1 MESESV
7 PSPETPLLGGEKS
20 GASTKKTFSKYDFKC
35 SKFCFQKCQCD
46 IRLSQD
52 FEPVAETNSSKCT
65 EVAGCSKNN
74 SEPIATPDTSQCQEI
89 SIQPNLLPPAEKV
102 TEVECEGNSE
112 LQTSFDEKSSC
123 EFDLF
128 DEAIASSGAIPLSSI
143 GVRVFETG
151 SSDMTDCEK
160 FIKATQESP
169 TSNSLYGDL
178 EDDNRPS
185 TSKGRGKCK
194 QVHKHNL
201 LCGLHPS
208 AFSTRGLEGLA
219 IVSTGTMS
227 LTAHL
232 VDIMPLWTNL
242 KKFALIHTGRKEI
255 IHHVYGKFLV

>member
-1 MESESV
+1 M

-20 GASTKKTFSKYDFKC
+20 GESPKKTFSKYDFKC

-52 FEPVAETNSSKCT
+52 FEPVAETQTSGAKCT
-65 EVAGCSKNN
+65 QVASCVKNN
-74 SEPIATPDTSQCQEI
+74 SEPIATPDTSQCREI
-89 SIQPNLLPPAEKV
+89 TLQPHITQPTEKV
-102 TEVECEGNSE
+102 TEVECGEKSD
-112 LQTSFDEKSSC
+112 LQSSFDGKSSC

-151 SSDMTDCEK
+151 SSDMTDCER

-169 TSNSLYGDL
+169 TSHTLYGDL
-178 EDDNRPS
+178 DDENGPS
-185 TSKGRGKCK
+185 TSTGRGKCK
-194 QVHKHNL
+194 HKHKRNM

-208 AFSTRGLEGLA
+208 AFSARGLEGLA

-232 VDIMPLWTNL
+232 ADIMPLWTNL
-242 KKFALIHTGRKEI
+242 KKFALIHTGRN
-255 IHHVYGKFLV
+255 